1 MFQILV
7 TVGPYL
13 YRNTQLLQKVHW
25 PLNFWLYK
33 RLKIEADTCLP
44 LWQICRL
51 LRVYYLSAL
60 DLVRSSDGSS
70 NQEGSADEIKH
81 LKEARFRVEEALGTC
96 LLPSLQLIPANPAV
110 GHEIWEVMSLL
121 PYEVNLLLFLIQIVF
136 FCRTWWFIQLLNFVF
151 RLVIAYM
158 VSGKRTM
165 SGILCCWQQGKW
177 LRYCAV

>member
-1 MFQILV
+1 M
-7 TVGPYL
+7 
-13 YRNTQLLQKVHW
+13 
-25 PLNFWLYK
+25 
-33 RLKIEADTCLP
+33 
-44 LWQICRL
+44 
-51 LRVYYLSAL
+51 SAL

-136 FCRTWWFIQLLNFVF
+136 LL
-151 RLVIAYM
+151 
-158 VSGKRTM
+158 
-165 SGILCCWQQGKW
+165 
-177 LRYCAV
+177 